1 MYLQLTVG
9 GNVFKYNV
17 VQDGPEK
24 IIFMLRNRSYCIT
37 KVNNSYQMHDCL
49 DVTLTTDKDNIS

>member
-1 MYLQLTVG
+1 MKEVSLAHCGWQC
-9 GNVFKYNV
+9 FPECS

-37 KVNNSYQMHDCL
+37 KVNNSYQMHDCPGCY
-49 DVTLTTDKDNIS
+49 IA